1 MGSIS
6 APEQPKAE
14 PTSEL
19 PDSRTSEVT
28 KSESSEVSDSQGSAD
43 GPKWQSLE
51 RKETRLRTDQL
62 AELAALRRR
71 VSGQRRN
78 RSEIIT
84 DNTLIRV
91 AVDLLLTRAGRLR
104 GDTEAELLAS
114 LAPRRRTQD

>member
-1 MGSIS
+1 MTRIKRSTVPSESPIRQPLVPEVEQLVGSIS

-78 RSEIIT
+78 RSE
-84 DNTLIRV
+84 
-91 AVDLLLTRAGRLR
+91 
-104 GDTEAELLAS
+104 
-114 LAPRRRTQD
+114 